1 MCQKLG
7 DGAFGLGHPYA
18 ACKPFG
24 KDTLPRADSG
34 KPCAQRPHPPWMVR
48 SRMTG
53 QPYTLYGL
61 KLSYFTGKLEAY
73 LRAKGI
79 AFKFVEM
86 NLADFQRCARETGVA
101 QMPQLLTPQG
111 AWLTD
116 TTAII
121 AHFEDQAVEPRFRP
135 STASGAFLSRLL
147 EDAFDEWLWRPAL
160 YYRWAFR
167 EDAQLMGRQIARTLL
182 RDLPAPLW
190 LRSFWITKRQ
200 QVEYLRGDG
209 VTQENSP
216 AIERHYLTVL
226 DLLEP
231 IFAARPYLF
240 GDRPC
245 EADFGLFGPM
255 FRHFSHDPTPAAILR
270 ERAPH
275 VLRWT
280 ANLWAT
286 TPDNLASAT
295 PVANAPAD
303 LDPLLRCIG
312 ADYLPY
318 LKANLEAV
326 ANQAPRVR
334 FESFGGQFEIPTSP
348 YRAACWLDLRRQFA
362 ALSKEEQ
369 SAISARLGFEIK
381 LDGKALDPTLL
392 ALTIRRRVSNRHW
405 Q

>member
-1 MCQKLG
+1 M
-7 DGAFGLGHPYA
+7 
-18 ACKPFG
+18 
-24 KDTLPRADSG
+24 T
-34 KPCAQRPHPPWMVR
+34 AQ
-48 SRMTG
+48 T
-53 QPYTLYGL
+53 YTLYGL

-79 AFKFVEM
+79 AFQFVEM
-86 NLADFQRCARETGVA
+86 NLADFQRCAKETGVA
-101 QMPQLLTPQG
+101 QMPQLLTPKG
-111 AWLTD
+111 TWLTD

-121 AHFEDQAVEPRFRP
+121 AHFEDQAVEPLFRP
-135 STASGAFLSRLL
+135 STAQGAFLSRLL

-209 VTQENSP
+209 VTRENSP

-240 GDRPC
+240 GERPC

-275 VLRWT
+275 VMQWVAR
-280 ANLWAT
+280 LWAA
-286 TPDNLASAT
+286 TPDRFAST
-295 PVANAPAD
+295 TNVADAPAD

-312 ADYLPY
+312 ADYLPF
-318 LKANLEAV
+318 LEANLKAV
-326 ANQAPRVR
+326 ANQVPRVR
-334 FESFGGQFEIPTSP
+334 FESFGSQFEIPASP
-348 YRAACWLDLRRQFA
+348 YRADCWLALRRQVA

-369 SAISARLGFEIK
+369 SAVCARLDFEIK
-381 LDGKALDPTLL
+381 IDGL
-392 ALTIRRRVSNRHW
+392 ALNVNQSPPTKGRRIANRHW